1 MLVCAPRLRG
11 RHHDNNMCQ
20 KLRKHLCLAHFNG
33 NGVTLVGNGLKFT
46 VAKRLINLVIYS
58 YSLPVILIL

>member
-1 MLVCAPRLRG
+1 MTTTCVRSISVLHIL
-11 RHHDNNMCQ
+11 
-20 KLRKHLCLAHFNG
+20 NG
-33 NGVTLVGNGLKFT
+33 NCVTLVGNGLKFT